1 MDAATTSPPTLALE
15 VRRTFSLALPLILAQ
30 LAQMSMSFVD
40 TLMVGRLGNAS
51 LAGIALGSS
60 IFFLALIV
68 CSGVL
73 FAVGPTVSQAFGAG
87 DLETAGRAAQQSFFL
102 ALLLLVPALLLFWR
116 IEPLLARL
124 GQEPQTAALATG
136 YIQAIAWGFLPALL
150 TTGLRGLLEGISN
163 PRPVMFIALAGVGL
177 NVFANYTLMFGNFGF
192 PALGLV
198 GTGWASA
205 FTYWMTFLA
214 LALYVHRALP
224 QFGVFR
230 RLWVQRSMLWT
241 LLRVGW
247 PIGLTLG
254 FESALFSAT
263 AILMGVLGTVPLAA
277 HQIAIQSAS
286 FTFMVPLGLASATA
300 VRVGQAAG
308 RCDAAEVRRA
318 GWVGIALS
326 AAVMMLS
333 ALTFWLLPERVV
345 SLYLRLDDP
354 ANAAVVRTAVQ
365 FLAFAAAFQVFDG
378 LQVSAAGALRGLK
391 DTRAPMLISFFS
403 YWGIGLS
410 SGALLAFTLGLG
422 GRGLWL
428 GLVLGLV
435 AAALLLVGRFRRVYL
450 RLLRS

>member
-1 MDAATTSPPTLALE
+1 MNVAPTPPPLTLE
-15 VRRTFSLALPLILAQ
+15 VRRTFALALPLILAQ

-87 DLETAGRAAQQSFFL
+87 DLKTAGRAAQQSFFL
-102 ALLLLVPALLLFWR
+102 ALMLFVPALVLFSQVG
-116 IEPLLARL
+116 PLLALL
-124 GQEPQTAALATG
+124 GQEPETAALATG

-163 PRPVMFIALAGVGL
+163 PRPVMFIAFAGVGL
-177 NVFANYTLMFGNFGF
+177 NVLGNYTLMFGNFGF

-205 FTYWMTFLA
+205 LTYWATFLA

-230 RLWVQRSMLWT
+230 RLRLRRDVLWG
-241 LLRVGW
+241 LVRVGW
-247 PIGLTLG
+247 PIGLTIG

-308 RCDAAEVRRA
+308 RRDAAGVRRA

-326 AAVMMLS
+326 AAVMLLS

-391 DTRAPMLISFFS
+391 DTRAPMLISLLS

-410 SGALLAFTLGLG
+410 SGVLFAFTLGLG

-435 AAALLLVGRFRRVYL
+435 AAALLLVHRFHCVYL
-450 RLLRS
+450 RFSRS